1 MYTRLH
7 PLPLLLVLLALIAMP
22 IRLLE
27 RTRAESRNR
36 AVELV
41 LDYNQLRQLTA
52 VTGQDLPRAMRD
64 AKARGAR
71 GIAVTEQFLPEL
83 VSAGRARVGE
93 WTARGAGAGTTT
105 FTISEPDLFERVSE
119 HLLRRLPQMAHPA
132 PTDAWR
138 EVRVQGPGGQHF
150 LVPQATVT
158 DLFAT
163 P

>member
-1 MYTRLH
+1 MYRRLH
-7 PLPLLLVLLALIAMP
+7 PLPLLLVLLALVAIP

-52 VTGQDLPRAMRD
+52 VTGQDLPHAMLD
-64 AKARGAR
+64 ARERGVR
-71 GIAVTEQFLPEL
+71 GVAITEQFLPEL

-105 FTISEPDLFERVSE
+105 FTVSEPDLFDRLREQ
-119 HLLRRLPQMAHPA
+119 LARRLPQMRNPA
-132 PTDAWR
+132 PTDSWR
-138 EVRVQGPGGQHF
+138 EVRVQGPGGRHF
-150 LVPQATVT
+150 L
-158 DLFAT
+158 
-163 P
+163 

>member
-1 MYTRLH
+1 MYRRLH
-7 PLPLLLVLLALIAMP
+7 PLPLLLVLLALVAIP

-27 RTRAESRNR
+27 RVRAENRNR

-52 VTGQDLPRAMRD
+52 VTGHDLPRAMRD

-93 WTARGAGAGTTT
+93 WTSRGAGAGTTT
-105 FTISEPDLFERVSE
+105 FTISEADLFARVRE
-119 HLLRRLPQMAHPA
+119 HLLRRLPQMRNPA

-138 EVRVQGPGGQHF
+138 EVRVQGP
-150 LVPQATVT
+150 
-158 DLFAT
+158 D
-163 P
+163 